1 MEIGGC
7 PPCLLVSRRA
17 QLQRASRIYP
27 RHARHIQE
35 EFYRLLIEK
44 RSGEVGIL
52 YSLLVEVDL
61 PGRMPQHEICH
72 PVERA
77 EIAIE
82 QEYSPIKAELARGEL
97 PSIQVVRRGGY
108 RVGRGQH
115 HEVVPPPH
123 RVVEK
128 LE

>member
-7 PPCLLVSRRA
+7 PPCLLASRRA
-17 QLQRASRIYP
+17 QLQRASRVDP
-27 RHARHIQE
+27 RHTRHIQQ
-35 EFYRLLIEK
+35 EFYRLLIEE

-61 PGRMPQHEICH
+61 PGRMPQHEIGH

-82 QEYSPIKAELARGEL
+82 QEYSPIKAELTRGEL
-97 PSIQVVRRGGY
+97 PGIQVVRRGGY
-108 RVGRGQH
+108 RVG
-115 HEVVPPPH
+115 
-123 RVVEK
+123 
-128 LE
+128 